1 MKIAYEKLT
10 TVLEYPEIG
19 FLSLVIEEPR
29 FYYEILEEFRNY
41 LEGTDTGI
49 VISENDK
56 PWSSPQRAT
65 MVMDYL
71 SLNLSSK
78 TVITKV
84 IRELQSTAE
93 DETFYM
99 ETHILLAQLEE
110 LIYRYSQQKDYELGF
125 EKLNMSS
132 LLKSI
137 GIYIEDDSETLE
149 ERLLAYMD
157 LMMEVEGK
165 ELFIFVNLRSFVPA
179 DRLESMIETALQR
192 EHRMLLV
199 DGAEY
204 PRLAQEKRL
213 IIDQDLCEI

>member
-1 MKIAYEKLT
+1 MKIAYAKMT
-10 TVLEYPEIG
+10 TVLEYPADG

-29 FYYEILEEFRNY
+29 FYYEFLEEFRNY
-41 LEGTDTGI
+41 LEGLDAGI
-49 VISENDK
+49 VISDNDK
-56 PWSSPQRAT
+56 PWSSPQRAA
-65 MVMDYL
+65 MVMDYP

-78 TVITKV
+78 AVITKV
-84 IRELQSTAE
+84 IRELQAVAE

>member
-1 MKIAYEKLT
+1 MKIAYAKMT
-10 TVLEYPEIG
+10 TVLEYPEDG

-29 FYYEILEEFRNY
+29 FYYEFLEEFRNY
-41 LEGTDTGI
+41 LDGMDTGF

-56 PWSSPQRAT
+56 PWPSPQRAA
-65 MVMDYL
+65 MVMDYP
-71 SLNLSSK
+71 SLDLSSK

-84 IRELQSTAE
+84 IRELQSIAE

-99 ETHILLAQLEE
+99 ETHALLAQLEE

-125 EKLNMSS
+125 EKLNMAS

-157 LMMEVEGK
+157 LMSEVEGK
-165 ELFIFVNLRSFVPA
+165 ELFIFVNLRTFVPTA
-179 DRLESMIETALQR
+179 RLEAMLDTALQR
-192 EHRMLLV
+192 EHCILLV
-199 DGAEY
+199 DGTEY
-204 PRLAQEKRL
+204 PRLAKEKRL
-213 IIDQDLCEI
+213 IIDEDLCEF